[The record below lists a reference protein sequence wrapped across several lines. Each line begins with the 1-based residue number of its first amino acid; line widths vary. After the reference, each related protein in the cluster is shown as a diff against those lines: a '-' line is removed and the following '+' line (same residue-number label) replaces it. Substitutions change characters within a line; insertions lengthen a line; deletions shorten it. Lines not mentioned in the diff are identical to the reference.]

1 MDIATGF
8 ESENGIAWST
18 ERELV
23 AQGVS
28 CAAAAAVGSAP
39 VSGSLSRSLVSR
51 MTGTTSQMACIV
63 TSLCWIYLLPYMGIM
78 SPTPKAALSAVIVSA
93 VLKTIVNPKD
103 LMKLADLDFI
113 TGWGTGILTAITSPT
128 QGFGAGLLLHFL
140 LTLIRP
146 KAKTS

>member
-1 MDIATGF
+1 M
-8 ESENGIAWST
+8 
-18 ERELV
+18 

-39 VSGSLSRSLVSR
+39 VSGSLSRSLDSH

-78 SPTPKAALSAVIVSA
+78 SPTPKAALGAVIVSA